1 MKITEQSGVHA
12 HFQTPMAYYSNT
24 DLIGDLKSYIYSLEG
39 KGIESNVAPLVKH
52 NLVESNFDFF
62 NDNSVAIAK
71 TKSFLVRSLTR
82 TLNELHS
89 EDECYQIIFRDSWFH
104 VGKTNSLHE
113 VHRHSQCSWCGIYY
127 VDIGDVGSGQTRFI
141 NPNYSAYDDMGT
153 RWLDDQTEETIE
165 IENGLL
171 ILFPSYLEHYQ
182 SLYTGKKDRIVVAF
196 NAQVH
201 F

>member
-1 MKITEQSGVHA
+1 MEIKHCFTSPIA
-12 HFQTPMAYYSNT
+12 HFKNEKLLPALKQHILGQKVTGIASN
-24 DLIGDLKSYIYSLEG
+24 I
-39 KGIESNVAPLVKH
+39 APQVKH

-82 TLNELHS
+82 ALNELHS

-104 VGKTNSLHE
+104 VGKTNSLRD

-127 VDIGDVGSGQTRFI
+127 VDIGDVGSGQTCFR